1 MYEMQFVAV
10 NCSSTAE
17 VSAVELQLTGGPA
30 WVLIVHF
37 LELEVVLNS
46 TYYTTTY
53 YYYYYYY
60 FPFVL
65 GETYY
70 LSTPWFQEGEH
81 VVVALFGS
89 ANAQESCQEIGW

>member
-60 FPFVL
+60 TTTTNLLILNTNANAILILYLYLIF
-65 GETYY
+65 
-70 LSTPWFQEGEH
+70 LSTICMNLKF
-81 VVVALFGS
+81 V
-89 ANAQESCQEIGW
+89 